1 MINLFQSH
9 SPGDPQHV
17 AAVKRWT
24 ADAFQL
30 TEDTTVMV
38 TELRCTEPGCPPL
51 ETVIALFHPQTG
63 TRQFKVS
70 KALRDVTRD
79 DVLVLAP
86 VQARRTPMSPTD
98 ARTPVTVLTG
108 FLGAGKTTL
117 LNRILTENH
126 GKRIAVIE
134 NEFGEVGVDQALVI
148 GADEEIF
155 EMNNGCICCTVRGD
169 LIRILGNLIK
179 RKDRFDYIMIE
190 TTGLADPGPVA
201 QTFFVDDEMQRK
213 LALDGIVTVVDA
225 LHIWQH
231 LDDSDEAREQIAFAD
246 VILLNKVDLVPPAAL
261 ESLETRIRRMNAVAK
276 IYRAQNATVAVDK
289 LLHLG
294 GFNVTRA
301 LEIDPKFLEPEYP
314 FEWAGVFMLHPG
326 TYTLA
331 LRKGPDPNMHVLLLP
346 LMNASPEALAAV
358 QMEAVLLFSAKARVL
373 QSRGIVRPEKR
384 LYQLRLAGKTPSFKV
399 QIATPAVYALFMQH
413 HPSAFQAALQYSQ
426 GTLVPL
432 LTHEYKPDHQHDE
445 AVTSVGISMPGDV
458 DMKKMNTWMGNLLK
472 ERGPDIFRMKG
483 VLSIKGEAERFVF
496 QGVHMLF
503 TGTPDRPWGREA
515 RHNTLV
521 FIGRNL
527 DRAELHGG
535 FRACL
540 A

>member
-1 MINLFQSH
+1 
-9 SPGDPQHV
+9 
-17 AAVKRWT
+17 
-24 ADAFQL
+24 
-30 TEDTTVMV
+30 
-38 TELRCTEPGCPPL
+38 
-51 ETVIALFHPQTG
+51 
-63 TRQFKVS
+63 
-70 KALRDVTRD
+70 
-79 DVLVLAP
+79 
-86 VQARRTPMSPTD
+86 MSPTD
-98 ARTPVTVLTG
+98 ERTPVTVLTG

-169 LIRILGNLIK
+169 LIRILGNLMK

-201 QTFFVDDEMQRK
+201 QTFFIDDEIQRK

-231 LDDSDEAREQIAFAD
+231 LDDSEEAREQIAFAD
-246 VILLNKVDLVPPAAL
+246 VILLNKVDLVPAAAL
-261 ESLETRIRRMNAVAK
+261 ASLEVRIRRMNAVAK
-276 IYRAQNATVAVDK
+276 IYRAQQAAVAVDK

-294 GFNVTRA
+294 GFNMARA

-314 FEWAGVFMLHPG
+314 FEWAGVFPLDTG
-326 TYTLA
+326 VYTFNVHQ
-331 LRKGPDPNMHVLLLP
+331 GPDPSMEVVLLP
-346 LMNASPEALAAV
+346 LADASRAALEAA
-358 QMEAVLLFSAKARVL
+358 QMDAVLLFSSRARAL
-373 QSRGIVRPEKR
+373 QPGGSIQPAKR
-384 LYQLRLAGKTPSFKV
+384 LYQLRLAGKVSAFNV
-399 QIATPAVYALFMQH
+399 SIAAPGSYALFTQH
-413 HPSAFQAALQYSQ
+413 YPEEFQATLCHHQ
-426 GTLVPL
+426 GPL
-432 LTHEYKPDHQHDE
+432 APTLTHAYKPDHEHDE
-445 AVTSVGISMPGDV
+445 TVTSVGISMPGDV
-458 DMKKMNTWMGNLLK
+458 DVKKMNTWMGNVLK
-472 ERGPDIFRMKG
+472 ERGQDIFRMKG

-503 TGTPDRPWGREA
+503 TGTPDRPWGHEA
-515 RHNTLV
+515 RHNTMV

-527 DRAELHGG
+527 DRAELHRG